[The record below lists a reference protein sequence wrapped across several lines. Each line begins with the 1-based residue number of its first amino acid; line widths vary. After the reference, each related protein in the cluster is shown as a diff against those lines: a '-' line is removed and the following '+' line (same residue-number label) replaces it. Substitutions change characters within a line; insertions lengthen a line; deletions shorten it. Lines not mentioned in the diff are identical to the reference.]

1 MAGVLSCVGLD
12 VQKQLRTSNFASKQ
26 MFKVLLQ
33 NVEMLRQNT
42 HFKNTPR
49 CTGSCVMGTTSAES
63 RVHQKNNCPTE
74 LPSARMV

>member
-33 NVEMLRQNT
+33 NVEM
-42 HFKNTPR
+42 F
-49 CTGSCVMGTTSAES
+49 
-63 RVHQKNNCPTE
+63 
-74 LPSARMV
+74 